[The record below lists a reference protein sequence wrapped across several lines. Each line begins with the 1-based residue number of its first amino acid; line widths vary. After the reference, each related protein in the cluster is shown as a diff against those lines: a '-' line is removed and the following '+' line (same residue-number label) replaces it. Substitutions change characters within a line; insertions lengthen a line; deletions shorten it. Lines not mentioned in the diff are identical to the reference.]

1 MSGWLKLH
9 RKIIEKAI
17 WQDPQMLKLWLYCL
31 IRANHTETEVLI
43 EKQEIKL
50 YPGQFVTGRFALA
63 DEYNRGAKKR
73 HRVSPDT
80 LWRWLKKFQ
89 EWEMLHIKST
99 NKYSVITIK
108 NWDAYQQTA
117 QEMHNNCTT
126 DAQQMHTDKNDKN
139 DKNEKNINNKRHKY
153 EICDMRLAELL
164 YQEILKNNPNHKK
177 PNLEKWANDIRL
189 IRERDERT
197 EEQIEY
203 LILWTQQ
210 HEFWHTNILSPSKLR
225 KQWDRLVLQVKQEKN
240 KKSNVTPITKARKKD
255 KYNYNLGF

>member
-1 MSGWLKLH
+1 MQGWIKLH
-9 RKIIEKAI
+9 RQIRKHWTFKEKRKFSKFEAWI
-17 WQDPQMLKLWLYCL
+17 DLLM
-31 IRANHTETEVLI
+31 RANHKNTKILLGNELI
-43 EKQEIKL
+43 ELKR
-50 YPGQFVTGRFALA
+50 GQFVTSEKKLMEAWNWGKSKTRNFLELLENDGMIIKESDRKKTIITICNYAIYNDTETEIRPQTDHEQTSSGLLA
-63 DEYNRGAKKR
+63 D
-73 HRVSPDT
+73 
-80 LWRWLKKFQ
+80 
-89 EWEMLHIKST
+89 
-99 NKYSVITIK
+99 
-108 NWDAYQQTA
+108 
-117 QEMHNNCTT
+117 
-126 DAQQMHTDKNDKN
+126 TDKNDKN

-189 IRERDERT
+189 MRERDERT